1 MINISDCRRLW
12 VQSADRS
19 DSFSHLIDNK
29 VNSRIAG
36 WEEKLLSII
45 GKKIL
50 IKSIAQAVPAYAMMV
65 FKILKKICKGI
76 TNAIWQFWWGDDDEH
91 KWIHWQEWWKMCVS
105 KGKGGMWFRDLHS
118 FNLAMLA
125 K

>member
-1 MINISDCRRLW
+1 MW

-65 FKILKKICKGI
+65 FKILKKNMQGNKECHL
-76 TNAIWQFWWGDDDEH
+76 AILVG
-91 KWIHWQEWWKMCVS
+91 
-105 KGKGGMWFRDLHS
+105 
-118 FNLAMLA
+118 
-125 K
+125 

>member
-1 MINISDCRRLW
+1 
-12 VQSADRS
+12 
-19 DSFSHLIDNK
+19 LIDNK

-65 FKILKKICKGI
+65 FKILKKYSR
-76 TNAIWQFWWGDDDEH
+76 E
-91 KWIHWQEWWKMCVS
+91 
-105 KGKGGMWFRDLHS
+105 
-118 FNLAMLA
+118 
-125 K
+125 

>member
-1 MINISDCRRLW
+1 M
-12 VQSADRS
+12 QSADRS

-65 FKILKKICKGI
+65 FKILKKYSR
-76 TNAIWQFWWGDDDEH
+76 E
-91 KWIHWQEWWKMCVS
+91 
-105 KGKGGMWFRDLHS
+105 
-118 FNLAMLA
+118 
-125 K
+125 

>member
-1 MINISDCRRLW
+1 MW

-76 TNAIWQFWWGDDDEH
+76 RNAISQFWWGDDDEH
-91 KWIHWQEWWKMCVS
+91 KWIHWQEWWKMCVP